1 MVISARVVSS
11 ILRGWGMP
19 SRSEFLFLSA
29 LSVCLCSPF
38 ARADTLKITSTP
50 SGATVEINGVTV
62 GTTPYEEEVPG
73 GYFHKTK
80 TALGRRLQNPMA
92 ARVSLAGYT
101 TKEIQMTEGPMN
113 WVSLKGH
120 SHGEYWLLKLQHF
133 HVELDPISKVFTGNI
148 VADIP
153 KPADQPPDADP
164 TPEPP
169 IEDVIAQAKPAV
181 VRLKGLGKSGS
192 GFFVTEKGVI
202 ATNAHFARG
211 EGSLLA
217 ILPGGQQLAANIIH
231 IDPDRDIALVKVEGD
246 EFPYLSLGAATNVR
260 QGETVIAIGNPGD
273 AMPFAVTKGI
283 VSAVGKFSAA
293 GPGIWIQTDATIN
306 PGNSGGP
313 LLNAHGQVIG
323 INTLKLEKKN
333 VSGIGFAIS
342 ASDLLAVLLKYYP
355 DPLSPGGKQL
365 LSSPD
370 STAGAKSSPPGQEF
384 GTIELREPK
393 AAEVYVD
400 GKFAGDIPWYSPLA
414 AGKSYVIVVKA
425 PGHADWTKRIYVFAG
440 VHTILTPWP
449 E

>member
-1 MVISARVVSS
+1 
-11 ILRGWGMP
+11 MP
-19 SRSEFLFLSA
+19 SRSEFLFLLVAS
-29 LSVCLCSPF
+29 LCLCSST
-38 ARADTLKITSTP
+38 RADTLKITSTP
-50 SGATVEINGVTV
+50 PGATVEINGVAV

-92 ARVSLAGYT
+92 ARISLAGYT

-120 SHGEYWLLKLQHF
+120 NHGEYWLLKLKHF

-153 KPADQPPDADP
+153 KAAGQPPDADP
-164 TPEPP
+164 TPEQP

-202 ATNAHFARG
+202 ATNAHLARG

-217 ILPGGQQLAANIIH
+217 ILPGGQQLAANIIY

-246 EFPYLSLGAATNVR
+246 QFPYLSLGAASNVR

-313 LLNAHGQVIG
+313 LLNARGQVIG

-333 VSGIGFAIS
+333 VSGIGFALS

-355 DPLSPGGKQL
+355 DPLSPGSKRL
-365 LSSPD
+365 LYSPE
-370 STAGAKSSPPGQEF
+370 SAAGAKSSPPDQAF
-384 GTIELREPK
+384 GTIELRVPK

-400 GKFAGDIPWYSPLA
+400 GNFAGDIPWSSPLV
-414 AGKSYVIVVKA
+414 AGKYYVIVVKA
-425 PGHADWTKRIYVFAG
+425 PGHADWVKRIYVLAG
-440 VHTILTPWP
+440 VHTTLSPWSD
-449 E
+449 

>member
-1 MVISARVVSS
+1 MSFSS
-11 ILRGWGMP
+11 DLF
-19 SRSEFLFLSA
+19 FLFA
-29 LSVCLCSPF
+29 LSVCLCAPSTP
-38 ARADTLKITSTP
+38 ADTLKITSTP
-50 SGATVEINGVTV
+50 SGATVEINGVAV

-73 GYFHKTK
+73 GYFRKTK

-92 ARVSLAGYT
+92 ARISLAGYT

-120 SHGEYWLLKLQHF
+120 SHGEYWLLKLKHF

-153 KPADQPPDADP
+153 KAADQPPDAAAA
-164 TPEPP
+164 PEPP

-202 ATNAHFARG
+202 ATNAHLARG
-211 EGSLLA
+211 EGSLIA

-231 IDPDRDIALVKVEGD
+231 IDAERDIALVKVEGD
-246 EFPYLSLGAATNVR
+246 EFPYLSLGAASNVR

-313 LLNAHGQVIG
+313 LLNSRGQVIG

-342 ASDLLAVLLKYYP
+342 ASDLLVVLLKYYP

-370 STAGAKSSPPGQEF
+370 SGAGAKSSPPGQEF
-384 GTIELREPK
+384 GIIELREPK

-400 GKFAGDIPWYSPLA
+400 GKLAGDIPWSSPLA
-414 AGKSYVIVVKA
+414 GGKYYVIVVKA
-425 PGHADWTKRIYVFAG
+425 PGRADWRKRIYVFAG
-440 VHTILTPWP
+440 VHTTLSPWP
-449 E
+449 Q

>member
-1 MVISARVVSS
+1 MAF
-11 ILRGWGMP
+11 
-19 SRSEFLFLSA
+19 RSESLLWCA
-29 LSVCLCSPF
+29 LSVSVCTPL

-50 SGATVEINGVTV
+50 SGATVEINGVAV
-62 GTTPYEEEVPG
+62 GTTPYEQEVPG

-92 ARVSLAGYT
+92 VRISLAGYT

-120 SHGEYWLLKLQHF
+120 NHGEYWLLKLKHF

-148 VADIP
+148 AADISR
-153 KPADQPPDADP
+153 PADQPRDADP
-164 TPEPP
+164 APGLP
-169 IEDVIAQAKPAV
+169 IEDVIAQAKHAV
-181 VRLKGLGKSGS
+181 VRLKGPSKSGS
-192 GFFVTEKGVI
+192 GFFVTQKGVI
-202 ATNAHFARG
+202 ATNAHLARG

-217 ILPGGQQLAANIIH
+217 ILAGGQQLAADIIY
-231 IDPDRDIALVKVEGD
+231 IDADRDIALVKVDGD
-246 EFPYLSLGAATNVR
+246 EFPYLSLTAASNVR
-260 QGETVIAIGNPGD
+260 QGETVIAIGNPGG

-293 GPGIWIQTDATIN
+293 GQGIWIQTDATIN

-313 LLNAHGQVIG
+313 LLNARGQVVG

-333 VSGIGFAIS
+333 VTGIGFAIS
-342 ASDLLAVLLKYYP
+342 ASDLLSVLLKYYP
-355 DPLSPGGKQL
+355 EPLSARKQL

-370 STAGAKSSPPGQEF
+370 SPAAAKSSRADQEF

-400 GKFAGDIPWYSPLA
+400 GKFAGDIPWSVPLP
-414 AGKSYVIVVKA
+414 AGKSYVLVVKA
-425 PGHADWTKRIYVFAG
+425 PGHVDWIKRIYVFPG
-440 VHTILTPWP
+440 LHTTLTPWSD
-449 E
+449 

>member
-1 MVISARVVSS
+1 MR
-11 ILRGWGMP
+11 
-19 SRSEFLFLSA
+19 SRSEFLSLFA
-29 LSVCLCSPF
+29 LSVCLCSPS

-62 GTTPYEEEVPG
+62 GTTPYEEQVPG

-92 ARVSLAGYT
+92 ARISLAGYT

-120 SHGEYWLLKLQHF
+120 SHGEYWLLKLKNF

-148 VADIP
+148 TADLP
-153 KPADQPPDADP
+153 RPTDEHPDANLA
-164 TPEPP
+164 PEPP
-169 IEDVIAQAKPAV
+169 LEDVIAQAKPAV

-202 ATNAHFARG
+202 ATNAHLARG
-211 EGSLLA
+211 EGSLIA
-217 ILPGGQQLAANIIH
+217 ILPEGQQLAANIIH
-231 IDPDRDIALVKVEGD
+231 LDADRDIALVKVEGD
-246 EFPYLSLGAATNVR
+246 DFPYLSLAAASNVR

-273 AMPFAVTKGI
+273 AMSFAVTRGI
-283 VSAVGKFSAA
+283 VSAVGKFSPA
-293 GPGIWIQTDATIN
+293 GPGIWIQTDANIN

-313 LLNAHGQVIG
+313 LLNARGQVIG

-333 VSGIGFAIS
+333 VSGIGFALS

-355 DPLSPGGKQL
+355 DPLSPDSKQL

-370 STAGAKSSPPGQEF
+370 SAAGAKSATSDQTF
-384 GTIELREPK
+384 GTIELREPE
-393 AAEVYVD
+393 AAEVFVD
-400 GKFAGDIPWYSPLA
+400 GKFAGDTPWSSPLA
-414 AGKSYVIVVKA
+414 AGKYYVILVRA
-425 PGHADWTKRIYVFAG
+425 PGHADWIKRIYVFAG
-440 VHTILTPWP
+440 LHTTLSPWP
-449 E
+449 Q